1 MADEKNMLGEFPQG
15 EEAQRLLATLAQAA
29 TAAGA
34 IPAEHKGF
42 YQPSAKE
49 LREGFRVAHML
60 NVQMAE
66 AQTKQAESDVESL
79 FIDKGRK

>member
-1 MADEKNMLGEFPQG
+1 MADEKNMIGEFLTG
-15 EEAQRLLATLAQAA
+15 KEAQRWLATLAQPA

-42 YQPSAKE
+42 YEPSAQE
-49 LREGFRVAHML
+49 LREGFRVTHKL

-66 AQTKQAESDVESL
+66 EQTKRAESDVENL
-79 FIDKGRK
+79 FIDKRRK